1 LNNKYVIF
9 LIYLTIFVS
18 SITLFQTPFEGYL
31 SYIVYLLFFPI
42 FIMRYGFP
50 KLPFL
55 IFLPLFIAGITYVQ
69 IGQNESG
76 QFLKIFIGFFLAVV
90 FYHYVIELFEGN
102 VKKLFG
108 YYMKGAFIVSVI
120 GIIQVASYQ
129 IGFTPGY
136 NYSWLLNKWSVTQGG
151 FGIRMNSIFSE
162 PSYFAAVI
170 APAFFVSLYN
180 LSSNKKLFVDRKRSI
195 VIAIAYLLT
204 FSSLGIF
211 GIYLAILLLLLNF
224 GFFRYAVLF
233 APIFYYSFNYAYEN
247 IPEFRDR
254 FDGTFDI
261 FTTEDFRNTEIHGSS
276 FVLYNNYHVALEN
289 FKRNPIF
296 GTGLGSHPT
305 AFEKYSLT
313 KLEGVID
320 IDFNKQDANS
330 MALRLMSETG
340 LYGLV
345 FMLVFIIKCWVFKQR
360 AAETEIWVMSN
371 ALILIILLYLFRQG
385 HYFLNGFPFFLWLF
399 YYTWRYNKSIRS
411 GEHAEESDE
420 TPALESNTV
429 GS

>member
-1 LNNKYVIF
+1 
-9 LIYLTIFVS
+9 
-18 SITLFQTPFEGYL
+18 
-31 SYIVYLLFFPI
+31 
-42 FIMRYGFP
+42 MRYGFP

-55 IFLPLFIAGITYVQ
+55 IFLPLFIVGITYVQ

-76 QFLKIFIGFFLAVV
+76 QFLKIFVGFFLAVV

-102 VKKLFG
+102 VQKLFL
-108 YYMKGAFIVSVI
+108 YYMKGAVIVSGI
-120 GIIQVASYQ
+120 GIVQIISYQ
-129 IGFTPGY
+129 IGFAPGY
-136 NYSWLLNKWSVTQGG
+136 NYGWLLNKWSVTQGG

-170 APAFFVSLYN
+170 APAFFVALYN
-180 LSSNKKLFVDRKRSI
+180 LSSNKKLFIDRKRSI
-195 VIAIAYLLT
+195 IIGVAYLLT

-211 GIYLAILLLLLNF
+211 GIYLAVLLLLLNL
-224 GFFRYAVLF
+224 GFFRYAILF
-233 APIFYYSFNYAYEN
+233 APIFYYSFNYSYEN
-247 IPEFRDR
+247 IPEFRQR

-261 FTTEDFRNTEIHGSS
+261 FTTQDFRNHEIHGSS

-289 FKRNPIF
+289 FKRNPVF

-313 KLEGVID
+313 KLEGVVE

-345 FMLVFIIKCWVFKQR
+345 FMLVFIIKCWIFKPR
-360 AAETEIWVMSN
+360 AAETEVWVMSN

-399 YYTWRYNKSIRS
+399 YYTWKDNRAKKAARS
-411 GEHAEESDE
+411 DNESE
-420 TPALESNTV
+420 QSGMIEVNVITP
-429 GS
+429 

>member
-1 LNNKYVIF
+1 
-9 LIYLTIFVS
+9 
-18 SITLFQTPFEGYL
+18 
-31 SYIVYLLFFPI
+31 
-42 FIMRYGFP
+42 MRYGFP

-55 IFLPLFIAGITYVQ
+55 IFLPLFIVGITYVQ
-69 IGQNESG
+69 IGHNESG
-76 QFLKIFIGFFLAVV
+76 QFLKIFVGFFLAVV

-102 VKKLFG
+102 VQKLFL
-108 YYMKGAFIVSVI
+108 YYMKGAVIVSGI
-120 GIIQVASYQ
+120 GIVQIISYQ
-129 IGFTPGY
+129 IGFAPGY
-136 NYSWLLNKWSVTQGG
+136 NYGWLLNKWSVTQGG

-170 APAFFVSLYN
+170 APAFFVALYN
-180 LSSNKKLFVDRKRSI
+180 LSSNKKLFIDRKRSI
-195 VIAIAYLLT
+195 IIGVAYLLT

-211 GIYLAILLLLLNF
+211 GIYLAVLLLLLNL
-224 GFFRYAVLF
+224 GFFRYAILF
-233 APIFYYSFNYAYEN
+233 APIFYYSFNYSYEN
-247 IPEFRDR
+247 IPEFRQR

-261 FTTEDFRNTEIHGSS
+261 FTTQDFRNHEIHGSS

-289 FKRNPIF
+289 FKRNPVF

-313 KLEGVID
+313 KLEGVVE

-345 FMLVFIIKCWVFKQR
+345 FMLVFIIKCWIFKPR
-360 AAETEIWVMSN
+360 AAETEVWVMSN

-399 YYTWRYNKSIRS
+399 YYTWKDNRAKKAARS
-411 GEHAEESDE
+411 DNESE
-420 TPALESNTV
+420 QSGMIEVNVITP
-429 GS
+429 

>member
-1 LNNKYVIF
+1 
-9 LIYLTIFVS
+9 
-18 SITLFQTPFEGYL
+18 
-31 SYIVYLLFFPI
+31 
-42 FIMRYGFP
+42 MRYGFP

-55 IFLPLFIAGITYVQ
+55 IFLPLFIVGITYVQ

-76 QFLKIFIGFFLAVV
+76 QFLKIFVGFFLAVV

-102 VKKLFG
+102 VQKLFL
-108 YYMKGAFIVSVI
+108 YYMKGAVIVSGI
-120 GIIQVASYQ
+120 GIVQIISYQ
-129 IGFTPGY
+129 IGFAPGY
-136 NYSWLLNKWSVTQGG
+136 NYGWLLNKWSVTQGG

-170 APAFFVSLYN
+170 APAFFVALYN
-180 LSSNKKLFVDRKRSI
+180 LSSNKKLFIDRKRSI
-195 VIAIAYLLT
+195 IIGVAYLLT

-211 GIYLAILLLLLNF
+211 GIYLAVLLLLLNL
-224 GFFRYAVLF
+224 GFFRYAILF
-233 APIFYYSFNYAYEN
+233 APIFYYSFNYSYEN
-247 IPEFRDR
+247 IAEFRQR

-261 FTTEDFRNTEIHGSS
+261 FTTQDFRNHEIHGSS

-289 FKRNPIF
+289 FKRNPVF

-313 KLEGVID
+313 KLEGVVE

-345 FMLVFIIKCWVFKQR
+345 FMLVFIIKCWIFKPR
-360 AAETEIWVMSN
+360 AAETEVWVMSN

-399 YYTWRYNKSIRS
+399 YYTWKDNRAKKAARS
-411 GEHAEESDE
+411 DNESE
-420 TPALESNTV
+420 QSGMIEVNVITP
-429 GS
+429 